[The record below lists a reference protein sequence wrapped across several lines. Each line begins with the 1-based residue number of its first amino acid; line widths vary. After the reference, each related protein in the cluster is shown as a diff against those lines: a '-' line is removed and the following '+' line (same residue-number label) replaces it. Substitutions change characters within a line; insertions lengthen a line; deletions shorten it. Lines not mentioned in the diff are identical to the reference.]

1 MVIPKAVAPA
11 SKRDETT
18 GAVEVA
24 AECVLNQSGLP
35 KPVTRPS
42 TSKMSLMAKV
52 RPCREGGDEE
62 VEVGE
67 IVTFSMKA
75 PKSLLVAID
84 AAPFLS

>member
-24 AECVLNQSGLP
+24 AVCVLNQSGLP

-42 TSKMSLMAKV
+42 TSKLSKPNKKLKNLIDKKV
-52 RPCREGGDEE
+52 
-62 VEVGE
+62 
-67 IVTFSMKA
+67 
-75 PKSLLVAID
+75 
-84 AAPFLS
+84 